1 MSEETKLALMEA
13 AASSAMEGLPLSE
26 ARLRTIEDILEGKLS
41 LQDYFSTLQA
51 AQRGA

>member
-26 ARLRTIEDILEGKLS
+26 AKLHTIEEILEGKIT

-51 AQRGA
+51 TQRGA